1 MYSSITKQPYL
12 ALSFLAITISS
23 CAYGPQFINLNPDI
37 FITNQAEVK
46 STSVNLS
53 VKDSRANKTL
63 GVTGDKSAQFDISIK
78 GDIEAILNSK
88 MVAALEKQGIQAV
101 SGDSNPKKFLIEL
114 EQLMLNSIKNPRFG
128 YVTTLNV
135 EIVASIVNGNKKY
148 SKRYTVSTE
157 KELGSVSSSRDSTKL
172 VNDAMSQALS
182 SIVNDDALLRAL
194 D

>member
-1 MYSSITKQPYL
+1 M
-12 ALSFLAITISS
+12 
-23 CAYGPQFINLNPDI
+23 
-37 FITNQAEVK
+37 
-46 STSVNLS
+46 S